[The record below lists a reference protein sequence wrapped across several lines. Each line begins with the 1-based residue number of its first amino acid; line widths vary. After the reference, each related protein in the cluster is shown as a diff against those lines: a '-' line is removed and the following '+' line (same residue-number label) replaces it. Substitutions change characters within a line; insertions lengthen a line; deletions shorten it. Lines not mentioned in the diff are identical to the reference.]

1 MTPVTCDPVV
11 LGECSVIL
19 ACLAFQLWWFS
30 PGQRRQRRLVEE
42 RDRQILRRIGSEPV
56 DGAGGA
62 TPVPST
68 VDDRHGRT

>member
-1 MTPVTCDPVV
+1 MTPAACDPVV
-11 LGECSVIL
+11 FGECSVIL
-19 ACLAFQLWWFS
+19 ACLVFLLWWFS

-62 TPVPST
+62 TPVSSSF
-68 VDDRHGRT
+68 DDRQGRT